1 MLETLSVR
9 PRICDQI
16 RSGPLGRWVDD
27 FVDVLM
33 TRGYATGTVRACR
46 RMSSATLPRC
56 TCSRPA
62 STWRPSRCGSA
73 TSDSKPP
80 INTSRR
86 TCNSRKTLCE
96 NSSRSVNERSGSRP
110 TPRCWPSWRA
120 SDYDKQT
127 TWRASDYDK
136 QCWTPTA
143 TVSPT
148 VTCHNAMLV
157 ILTGMTSWSYLSVP
171 RARQQR
177 LPGRLRRAR
186 RRWRLRPRSGPRKA
200 AEWRRILSG
209 SRCPTC
215 GDLAPVLDFRP
226 ADERKRP
233 RRARCGRCRRHW
245 RLNPWGGPRV
255 EVACGLAPAPQPG
268 HAAEIDMDLPTSR
281 RRSLSFAAW
290 HAWDAARLFPSVSF
304 TLDSSHAPR
313 TGTRQ
318 PWSPSARQAVRDEYR
333 GLCARPAG
341 RDLCRTRYV
350 VLRGSCREMTGYSLA
365 GRWFHPTLLD
375 RRCRRA
381 RQRSGGGETSIC
393 FDLKELDDTRNR
405 NALRFLRT

>member
-80 INTSRR
+80 INTARR

-127 TWRASDYDK
+127 T
-136 QCWTPTA
+136 CWTPTA

-157 ILTGMTSWSYLSVP
+157 ILTGMTSWSYPSVP
-171 RARQQR
+171 RARQHYGGPAALSAGIEAGELTALTVVEAVDVRADR
-177 LPGRLRRAR
+177 LGATADDVIAALRAAGR
-186 RRWRLRPRSGPRKA
+186 RRG
-200 AEWRRILSG
+200 I
-209 SRCPTC
+209 
-215 GDLAPVLDFRP
+215 
-226 ADERKRP
+226 
-233 RRARCGRCRRHW
+233 
-245 RLNPWGGPRV
+245 
-255 EVACGLAPAPQPG
+255 
-268 HAAEIDMDLPTSR
+268 LPTV
-281 RRSLSFAAW
+281 
-290 HAWDAARLFPSVSF
+290 H
-304 TLDSSHAPR
+304 
-313 TGTRQ
+313 
-318 PWSPSARQAVRDEYR
+318 
-333 GLCARPAG
+333 
-341 RDLCRTRYV
+341 
-350 VLRGSCREMTGYSLA
+350 
-365 GRWFHPTLLD
+365 
-375 RRCRRA
+375 
-381 RQRSGGGETSIC
+381 
-393 FDLKELDDTRNR
+393 
-405 NALRFLRT
+405 

>member
-127 TWRASDYDK
+127 T
-136 QCWTPTA
+136 CWTPTA

-157 ILTGMTSWSYLSVP
+157 ILTETGLGST
-171 RARQQR
+171 ARSR
-177 LPGRLRRAR
+177 GR
-186 RRWRLRPRSGPRKA
+186 RRHRQANS
-200 AEWRRILSG
+200 
-209 SRCPTC
+209 
-215 GDLAPVLDFRP
+215 V
-226 ADERKRP
+226 
-233 RRARCGRCRRHW
+233 
-245 RLNPWGGPRV
+245 RV
-255 EVACGLAPAPQPG
+255 CS
-268 HAAEIDMDLPTSR
+268 PTSR
-281 RRSLSFAAW
+281 RVASLRARSAGLTA
-290 HAWDAARLFPSVSF
+290 LTP
-304 TLDSSHAPR
+304 APR
-313 TGTRQ
+313 TLVQT
-318 PWSPSARQAVRDEYR
+318 
-333 GLCARPAG
+333 
-341 RDLCRTRYV
+341 
-350 VLRGSCREMTGYSLA
+350 GSCRRCSLIHPLHVVVDVPSRMTLFRATADNRTRSAIPKQSDHLSERSDA
-365 GRWFHPTLLD
+365 GLSTARGARFGSTVGVVFASTLLSVPHPAVPD
-375 RRCRRA
+375 PRIHETGLRCRGDAGTEVGCSVVREPVFQLDPESREHPILRDRIA
-381 RQRSGGGETSIC
+381 R
-393 FDLKELDDTRNR
+393 
-405 NALRFLRT
+405 

>member
-127 TWRASDYDK
+127 T
-136 QCWTPTA
+136 CWTPTA

-148 VTCHNAMLV
+148 GTCHNAMLV

-171 RARQQR
+171 RARQQAGLR
-177 LPGRLRRAR
+177 PSSLSSTRGSGTGHCLNGSRRA
-186 RRWRLRPRSGPRKA
+186 LLPCVANEPVRPGTHRASAGRAGNGQPSLPVVAASPPAWGPR
-200 AEWRRILSG
+200 IS
-209 SRCPTC
+209 P
-215 GDLAPVLDFRP
+215 
-226 ADERKRP
+226 
-233 RRARCGRCRRHW
+233 
-245 RLNPWGGPRV
+245 
-255 EVACGLAPAPQPG
+255 
-268 HAAEIDMDLPTSR
+268 
-281 RRSLSFAAW
+281 
-290 HAWDAARLFPSVSF
+290 PS
-304 TLDSSHAPR
+304 
-313 TGTRQ
+313 
-318 PWSPSARQAVRDEYR
+318 
-333 GLCARPAG
+333 
-341 RDLCRTRYV
+341 
-350 VLRGSCREMTGYSLA
+350 
-365 GRWFHPTLLD
+365 
-375 RRCRRA
+375 
-381 RQRSGGGETSIC
+381 
-393 FDLKELDDTRNR
+393 
-405 NALRFLRT
+405 

>member
-120 SDYDKQT
+120 SDYDQQT
-127 TWRASDYDK
+127 T
-136 QCWTPTA
+136 CWTPTA

-157 ILTGMTSWSYLSVP
+157 ILTETGLWST
-171 RARQQR
+171 ARCR
-177 LPGRLRRAR
+177 GR
-186 RRWRLRPRSGPRKA
+186 RRHRQANSVRVCSPTSRRVASLRPRSAGRTALTPAPRT
-200 AEWRRILSG
+200 LVQTG
-209 SRCPTC
+209 S
-215 GDLAPVLDFRP
+215 
-226 ADERKRP
+226 
-233 RRARCGRCRRHW
+233 CRRCSLIHPLHVVVDVPSV
-245 RLNPWGGPRV
+245 RRSKTNPEGEVNDVRYVKDGVARAIRTLRTATSPEPGDRV
-255 EVACGLAPAPQPG
+255 VPLSAQMIGLRFTAAAATAGVESRVTAHSGQVGLASELTSRGASTTDVMLAG
-268 HAAEIDMDLPTSR
+268 NWKTSR
-281 RRSLSFAAW
+281 RWRTILPG
-290 HAWDAARLFPSVSF
+290 R
-304 TLDSSHAPR
+304 PR
-313 TGTRQ
+313 NAV
-318 PWSPSARQAVRDEYR
+318 PWRATCNRASPSYSSAPHDPETLGDPKPPTIAAS
-333 GLCARPAG
+333 GN
-341 RDLCRTRYV
+341 T
-350 VLRGSCREMTGYSLA
+350 GSRRSN
-365 GRWFHPTLLD
+365 RD
-375 RRCRRA
+375 RRRRFHHLS
-381 RQRSGGGETSIC
+381 RV
-393 FDLKELDDTRNR
+393 
-405 NALRFLRT
+405 

>member
-127 TWRASDYDK
+127 T
-136 QCWTPTA
+136 CWTPTA

-171 RARQQR
+171 RARQQAGHR
-177 LPGRLRRAR
+177 ACREPSSHRSASVLLREREA
-186 RRWRLRPRSGPRKA
+186 PR
-200 AEWRRILSG
+200 
-209 SRCPTC
+209 
-215 GDLAPVLDFRP
+215 
-226 ADERKRP
+226 
-233 RRARCGRCRRHW
+233 
-245 RLNPWGGPRV
+245 
-255 EVACGLAPAPQPG
+255 
-268 HAAEIDMDLPTSR
+268 
-281 RRSLSFAAW
+281 
-290 HAWDAARLFPSVSF
+290 DAA
-304 TLDSSHAPR
+304 TLGRSEQPASRVKLPR
-313 TGTRQ
+313 
-318 PWSPSARQAVRDEYR
+318 
-333 GLCARPAG
+333 
-341 RDLCRTRYV
+341 
-350 VLRGSCREMTGYSLA
+350 
-365 GRWFHPTLLD
+365 
-375 RRCRRA
+375 
-381 RQRSGGGETSIC
+381 
-393 FDLKELDDTRNR
+393 
-405 NALRFLRT
+405 

>member
-80 INTSRR
+80 INTARR

-127 TWRASDYDK
+127 T
-136 QCWTPTA
+136 CWTPTA

-148 VTCHNAMLV
+148 ATCHNAMLV
-157 ILTGMTSWSYLSVP
+157 ILTETGLWST
-171 RARQQR
+171 ARCR
-177 LPGRLRRAR
+177 GR
-186 RRWRLRPRSGPRKA
+186 RRHRQANSVRVCSPTSRRVASLRPRSA
-200 AEWRRILSG
+200 
-209 SRCPTC
+209 
-215 GDLAPVLDFRP
+215 
-226 ADERKRP
+226 
-233 RRARCGRCRRHW
+233 GRTA
-245 RLNPWGGPRV
+245 LTP
-255 EVACGLAPAPQPG
+255 
-268 HAAEIDMDLPTSR
+268 
-281 RRSLSFAAW
+281 
-290 HAWDAARLFPSVSF
+290 
-304 TLDSSHAPR
+304 APR
-313 TGTRQ
+313 TLVQT
-318 PWSPSARQAVRDEYR
+318 
-333 GLCARPAG
+333 
-341 RDLCRTRYV
+341 
-350 VLRGSCREMTGYSLA
+350 GSCRRCSLIHPLHVVVDVPSRMTL
-365 GRWFHPTLLD
+365 F
-375 RRCRRA
+375 RA
-381 RQRSGGGETSIC
+381 TA
-393 FDLKELDDTRNR
+393 DT
-405 NALRFLRT
+405 

>member
-127 TWRASDYDK
+127 T
-136 QCWTPTA
+136 CWTPTA

-157 ILTGMTSWSYLSVP
+157 IPVSSSRSATCRLTTATSTSVRMTRCRRSRRRCGSWRCAPGTVRPKRQRPRLPGSGVPGLPDRREWPVWTAAQMRAADEYLQEAGAAMTESGAA
-171 RARQQR
+171 RRQQR
-177 LPGRLRRAR
+177 VSA
-186 RRWRLRPRSGPRKA
+186 GP
-200 AEWRRILSG
+200 
-209 SRCPTC
+209 
-215 GDLAPVLDFRP
+215 
-226 ADERKRP
+226 
-233 RRARCGRCRRHW
+233 
-245 RLNPWGGPRV
+245 
-255 EVACGLAPAPQPG
+255 
-268 HAAEIDMDLPTSR
+268 
-281 RRSLSFAAW
+281 
-290 HAWDAARLFPSVSF
+290 
-304 TLDSSHAPR
+304 
-313 TGTRQ
+313 
-318 PWSPSARQAVRDEYR
+318 
-333 GLCARPAG
+333 
-341 RDLCRTRYV
+341 
-350 VLRGSCREMTGYSLA
+350 
-365 GRWFHPTLLD
+365 
-375 RRCRRA
+375 
-381 RQRSGGGETSIC
+381 
-393 FDLKELDDTRNR
+393 
-405 NALRFLRT
+405 

>member
-80 INTSRR
+80 INTARR

-127 TWRASDYDK
+127 T
-136 QCWTPTA
+136 CWTPTA

-157 ILTGMTSWSYLSVP
+157 ILTETGLGST
-171 RARQQR
+171 ARCC
-177 LPGRLRRAR
+177 GR
-186 RRWRLRPRSGPRKA
+186 RRHRQANS
-200 AEWRRILSG
+200 
-209 SRCPTC
+209 
-215 GDLAPVLDFRP
+215 V
-226 ADERKRP
+226 
-233 RRARCGRCRRHW
+233 
-245 RLNPWGGPRV
+245 RV
-255 EVACGLAPAPQPG
+255 CS
-268 HAAEIDMDLPTSR
+268 PTSR
-281 RRSLSFAAW
+281 RVASLRPRFAGLTA
-290 HAWDAARLFPSVSF
+290 LTP
-304 TLDSSHAPR
+304 APR
-313 TGTRQ
+313 TLVQ
-318 PWSPSARQAVRDEYR
+318 I
-333 GLCARPAG
+333 
-341 RDLCRTRYV
+341 
-350 VLRGSCREMTGYSLA
+350 GSCRRCSLIHPLHVVVDVPSRMTL
-365 GRWFHPTLLD
+365 F
-375 RRCRRA
+375 RA
-381 RQRSGGGETSIC
+381 TADKRS
-393 FDLKELDDTRNR
+393 
-405 NALRFLRT
+405 

>member
-127 TWRASDYDK
+127 T
-136 QCWTPTA
+136 CWTPTA

-157 ILTGMTSWSYLSVP
+157 ILKGMTSWSYPVSSSRSATGDEPGSRTRSRAQP
-171 RARQQR
+171 RAA
-177 LPGRLRRAR
+177 PHGR
-186 RRWRLRPRSGPRKA
+186 G
-200 AEWRRILSG
+200 
-209 SRCPTC
+209 
-215 GDLAPVLDFRP
+215 
-226 ADERKRP
+226 
-233 RRARCGRCRRHW
+233 
-245 RLNPWGGPRV
+245 
-255 EVACGLAPAPQPG
+255 
-268 HAAEIDMDLPTSR
+268 
-281 RRSLSFAAW
+281 
-290 HAWDAARLFPSVSF
+290 
-304 TLDSSHAPR
+304 
-313 TGTRQ
+313 
-318 PWSPSARQAVRDEYR
+318 
-333 GLCARPAG
+333 
-341 RDLCRTRYV
+341 
-350 VLRGSCREMTGYSLA
+350 
-365 GRWFHPTLLD
+365 
-375 RRCRRA
+375 
-381 RQRSGGGETSIC
+381 
-393 FDLKELDDTRNR
+393 
-405 NALRFLRT
+405 